1 MKNKLLLIVSVLIYI
16 FLPAIF
22 NSCST
27 KIKTITVIE
36 ERIELDTIYIHTT
49 DTIDNT
55 DYNIIDSL
63 KSELLIK
70 DLKLE
75 RIKEYNR
82 IAASGNNL
90 KFLRGWINRVLEE

>member
-1 MKNKLLLIVSVLIYI
+1 MKQKLLIIVSVLVYML
-16 FLPAIF
+16 LPTILT
-22 NSCST
+22 SCST
-27 KIKTITVIE
+27 EIKTITVIE
-36 ERIELDTIYIHTT
+36 EKIILDTVYIHTT

-55 DYNIIDSL
+55 DYETIDSL
-63 KSELLIK
+63 KSELIVK

-90 KFLRGWINRVLEE
+90 KYLRGWINRVLEE